1 MMQLLV
7 MESLGTVTRDFVIAP
22 ACEIR
27 SRVAKGGT
35 APRRDVGPVEN
46 KCLME
51 SSVDNLLIALIC
63 GR

>member
-7 MESLGTVTRDFVIAP
+7 IEVLGTVARDFVIAP

-27 SRVAKGGT
+27 SRVAKGAT
-35 APRRDVGPVEN
+35 APGRDVGPVEN
-46 KCLME
+46 KCVLN
-51 SSVDNLLIALIC
+51 SSVDNLLIASIC